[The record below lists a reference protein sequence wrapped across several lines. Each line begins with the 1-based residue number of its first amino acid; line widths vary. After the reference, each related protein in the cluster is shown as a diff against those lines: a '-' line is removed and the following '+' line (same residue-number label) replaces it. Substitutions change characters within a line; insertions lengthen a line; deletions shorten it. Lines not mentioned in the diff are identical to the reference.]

1 MVEIKRILVA
11 VGEFGRKPSPQVLKA
26 AQLARACGATI
37 ELFHSLTQPVCL
49 DYGDMDEVPGFDVLE
64 LTKRSALAKLELIA
78 DRLRAHS
85 IKVSVSVAWDY
96 PAYQGIVRRAE
107 RIKADIVIVGRH
119 DGRHRAAPILRLTDW
134 ELVRWCPVPVLL
146 VKNAQPYR
154 HPKILAAV
162 DPTHA
167 FAKPLKLDREI
178 LRIAASVSKRLGGSL
193 HAVHSYLPIP
203 FQEFPPEG
211 VTGKGLDAIATQSRK
226 LAKGR
231 LEAALKGVSIRRDRR
246 HLSSANPMDAIAAT
260 ARDERIAVVVM
271 GAISRRWMRGLVIGN
286 TAERA
291 LDALSCDLLVVKP
304 PGFRRRIS
312 KVAKGPR
319 LITMPLASYY

>member
-1 MVEIKRILVA
+1 MLEINRILVA
-11 VGEFGRKPSPQVLKA
+11 VGEFGRKPPPQVLKA

-37 ELFHSLTQPVCL
+37 ELFHSLAQPVCL
-49 DYGDMDEVPGFDVLE
+49 DYSDMDDVPGFDLLE
-64 LTKRSALAKLELIA
+64 LMKQRALAKLELVA

-96 PAYQGIVRRAE
+96 PAYQGIIRRAE
-107 RIKADIVIVGRH
+107 RVKADIVIAGCH
-119 DGRHRAAPILRLTDW
+119 GGRHRAARILRLTDW

-146 VKNAQPYR
+146 VKDAHPYR
-154 HPKILAAV
+154 HPKILAAI

-178 LRIAASVSKRLGGSL
+178 LRIAASMSKRLGGSL
-193 HAVHSYLPIP
+193 HAVHAYLPVSLQGI
-203 FQEFPPEG
+203 PPEG
-211 VTGKGLDAIATQSRK
+211 VTGRQLNAIATQSRK

-231 LEAALKGVSIRRDRR
+231 FETALRGFAIGRDRR
-246 HLSSANPMDAIAAT
+246 HLSGAHPMEAIAAT

-271 GAISRRWMRGLVIGN
+271 GAISRRWLRGLVIGN

-312 KVAKGPR
+312 KVEKGPR
-319 LITMPLASYY
+319 LIARPPGSYY